1 MITIPTVLTSRR
13 LLLCLGMLALLG
25 AAPAHAQR
33 CGDAND
39 DGNLSVTDGV
49 LVLRN
54 AAGLGEC
61 DLTRCDVDGNGSVSV
76 TDGVNVLRA
85 AVGLGDPSGCNDGGG
100 NLGPR
105 RTFLRDLSERG
116 AIAGY
121 RVLASEAAALEAA
134 IGALVTTIGPGTLD
148 DAQQAWRDTRRAWKE
163 TEAFRLGPSE
173 TQRTSARIDW
183 PTANPGQIDGEVGGS
198 AALSSAFI
206 DTLGAQKVGFQAIE
220 YFLFDPEDGDAG
232 ALEGLLGAQNGRRRG
247 YLVALATNLRERTEE
262 LRDAWEPN
270 GGDFGDDLVSSGLG
284 GETFPTLKE
293 AFDEVVNRMIF
304 TAEVVEENRLA
315 DPLGLKTGG
324 TPHPELV
331 ESPRSGDGAAGIVA
345 NLQGIADVYRGTYE
359 GGQGSGIGAQVAP
372 LNAEIDANVR
382 QLLDE
387 AIAAVQAIPTPLSD
401 AIVNQRDETIAAYE
415 AVQRLRRALTLDV
428 ASVLGVKLTFG
439 GNDGD

>member
-1 MITIPTVLTSRR
+1 MISMTITPLRRMLFLLATLT
-13 LLLCLGMLALLG
+13 LMG
-25 AAPAHAQR
+25 AAPAQAQR
-33 CGDAND
+33 CGDANG

-54 AAGLGEC
+54 AAGLGDC
-61 DLTRCDVDGNGSVSV
+61 DLARCDVDGNGSVSV

-85 AVGLGDPSGCNDGGG
+85 AVGLGDPVGCNDGGG

-116 AIAGY
+116 AVPGY
-121 RVLASEAAALEAA
+121 RVLASEAAELEGA
-134 IGALVTTIGPGTLD
+134 IGALVTTIGPGTLA

-173 TQRTSARIDW
+173 AQRTSARIDW
-183 PTANPGQIDGEVGGS
+183 PTANTGQIEGEIGGS

-232 ALEGLLGAQNGRRRG
+232 ALDGLLGAQNGRRRG
-247 YLVALATNLRERTEE
+247 YLVALATNLRERTEQ
-262 LRDAWEPN
+262 LRDAWEPS
-270 GGDFGDDLVSSGLG
+270 GGDFGDDLVNSGIG
-284 GETFPTLKE
+284 GDTFATLKE

-304 TAEVVEENRLA
+304 TAEIVEENRLA
-315 DPLGLKTGG
+315 GPLGLKTGG
-324 TPHPELV
+324 APQPELV

-359 GGQGSGIGAQVAP
+359 GGQGAGLGAQVAP
-372 LNAEIDANVR
+372 LNAEIDADVR
-382 QLLDE
+382 RLLDE
-387 AIAAVQAIPTPLSD
+387 AIAAVQAIPTPLAD
-401 AIVNQRDETIAAYE
+401 AIVNHRAETIAAYE
-415 AVQRLRRALTLDV
+415 AVQELRRVLTLDV